1 MKTPDYWIKREQ
13 AWQAQQIKDDTK
25 RMKQIMD
32 KLFEA
37 QEAIQKEINA
47 NWQNFANG
55 QGISISEAMKRA
67 DKMDVKGFANKAK
80 KYVEEK
86 DFSHQANQVLKL
98 YNLTMRVNRLELL
111 KANIGLELISVFD
124 DLDKYFSK
132 NLTGAALTEFERQA
146 GILGLSVPKN
156 GYNSLVESVINGSYK
171 VEGFASFSDK
181 LWQYQFE
188 LKADIEKLLIRSVT
202 GGINPKALAPQ
213 LKRLMTEKGKLNATY
228 NAQRLLVSETTRI
241 QTAIQE
247 ESYKK
252 ADIDSYEYIAE
263 PSACPI
269 CGALNGKIF
278 KLKDMSP
285 GINAPNMHPFCRCS
299 TAPHVDDKGFWD
311 DRLKEQDKKN
321 VQDIMK
327 NPSMKEIF
335 GSKNYNNFLNSLNS
349 IENGPMKDLIE
360 RLGNKL
366 EFKEGKESTV
376 GNIVSLMNKSFDS
389 SQNKMAMQT
398 VFHEISHAIDNL
410 GVKSLGSDFVR
421 VSAIPEYGLKKAI
434 NKDLLNLFN
443 NDLAEIKGGDYQKLK
458 NLKKMDI
465 FDQGAI
471 VRKYKKLSEENPKM
485 YSSLSDMMES
495 TGAFIHHPLGSG
507 HGLKYWKPYG
517 TQEAEFFAHMGETLV
532 NKDSR
537 KMMYESF
544 PTASKKWEKMLNDIL
559 KSVNN

>member
-1 MKTPDYWIKREQ
+1 MKTPDYWKKREK
-13 AWQAQQIKDDTK
+13 AWQEQQIKDDTK

-67 DKMDVKGFANKAK
+67 DKMDVKAFANKAK
-80 KYVEEK
+80 KYVKEK

-156 GYNSLVESVINGSYK
+156 GYNSLVESVLNGSYK
-171 VEGFASFSDK
+171 AEGFASFSDK

-228 NAQRLLVSETTRI
+228 NAQRLLVSETTRV

-299 TAPHVDDKGFWD
+299 TAPHVDGKGFWD
-311 DRLKEQDKKN
+311 DLLDRKVISQDEYKQAFDDRAEADKA
-321 VQDIMK
+321 V
-327 NPSMKEIF
+327 
-335 GSKNYNNFLNSLNS
+335 
-349 IENGPMKDLIE
+349 
-360 RLGNKL
+360 NKL
-366 EFKEGKESTV
+366 INQKETLKDYNKFSKAFGKNGLPSLEEFGKMRYNKGSEWDKLNKDYSDYQKWSKAKFPSEKSFNGHFKSHGDDFPGISQAEYLKLAQDLLAQPISDTIAGYETEKGRRVRYDIEKNIFTTASDNKIRTLFKPKEGK
-376 GNIVSLMNKSFDS
+376 GYFYD
-389 SQNKMAMQT
+389 
-398 VFHEISHAIDNL
+398 D
-410 GVKSLGSDFVR
+410 
-421 VSAIPEYGLKKAI
+421 
-434 NKDLLNLFN
+434 
-443 NDLAEIKGGDYQKLK
+443 
-458 NLKKMDI
+458 
-465 FDQGAI
+465 
-471 VRKYKKLSEENPKM
+471 YKKEYPE
-485 YSSLSDMMES
+485 
-495 TGAFIHHPLGSG
+495 
-507 HGLKYWKPYG
+507 
-517 TQEAEFFAHMGETLV
+517 
-532 NKDSR
+532 
-537 KMMYESF
+537 
-544 PTASKKWEKMLNDIL
+544 
-559 KSVNN
+559 